1 VDVAPLTED
10 QLDRPAGLLVER
22 LERERAAGMPW
33 RDGSVDVESVR
44 SYLAQTFNGNDGRL
58 ARSDG
63 IVSGF
68 FQATERRTSP
78 WPPSFWLHYLDHA
91 ARSAEVYRELYAAAA
106 GDWVTAGCKDHYAVV
121 PATLDDIVMAF
132 FGLGFGLEQVHGI
145 RSLNDVEIRKHSDA
159 VVRRAMVEDLPRL
172 RHLLDAIGVY
182 QHGSPVF
189 GLNTITI
196 EELEEGH
203 REVLEDATAHYWIAL
218 VDERA
223 VGFAI
228 LEPVDPNGEPHL
240 PERTIALNVAAVAE
254 ESRGT
259 GIGSALT
266 SAGLR
271 GAAEAG
277 FGHCITDWRSPN
289 LTAGRTWT
297 RWGFRPYAYRLH
309 RTIDPRLGP
318 APGG

>member
-1 VDVAPLTED
+1 VHVERFTDD
-10 QLDRPAGLLVER
+10 HLDDATGLLVER
-22 LERERAAGMPW
+22 LERERVRGMPW
-33 RDGSVDVESVR
+33 RVGFLELEAAK
-44 SYLAQTFNGNDGRL
+44 SYLAHTFNGTGGRMGLTDGNV
-58 ARSDG
+58 A
-63 IVSGF
+63 GF
-68 FQATERRTSP
+68 FQATERRSQP
-78 WPPSFWLHYLDHA
+78 WLPSFWIHYLDHA
-91 ARSAEVYRELYAAAA
+91 ASSAETYRHLYAAAA
-106 GDWVTAGCKDHYAVV
+106 GDWVAAGCMDHYALV
-121 PATLDDIVMAF
+121 PATLDDVVMTF

-145 RSLNDVEIRKHSDA
+145 RSLQEVEIREHGDA

-172 RHLLDAIGVY
+172 THLLALIGVY

-203 REVLEDATAHYWIAL
+203 REVLEDGTAHYWIAL
-218 VDERA
+218 VDDRA

-228 LEPVDPNGEPHL
+228 LEPVEPDDEPHL
-240 PERTIALNVAAVAE
+240 PERTVALSVAAVAE
-254 ESRGT
+254 EWRGT

-289 LTAGRTWT
+289 LTSGPMWT

-309 RTIDPRLGP
+309 RRIDPRL
-318 APGG
+318 AP